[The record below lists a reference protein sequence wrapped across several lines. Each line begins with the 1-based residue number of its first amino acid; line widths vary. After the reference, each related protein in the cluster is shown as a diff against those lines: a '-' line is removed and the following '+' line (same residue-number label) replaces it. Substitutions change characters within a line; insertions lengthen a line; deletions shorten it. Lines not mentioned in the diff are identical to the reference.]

1 MDISRR
7 TAAKLMGATFGLAAL
22 GAREASASA
31 ETIRFSYQRSST
43 LLTLLKANGTLEKRL
58 GTKDFGV
65 SWNLFDNVIPPMN
78 AGAVDFHGDVAD
90 AIPVFTQ
97 SAGAPLT
104 FYAKE
109 EDSPTAEAII
119 VRAESPIHSIADLK
133 GKTVAVSRG
142 SGCHFILAG
151 ALKRA
156 GLNFNDIT
164 PAYLVPSDAGIAFE
178 RGSIDAWAIWDPIL
192 AITEA
197 KLATRTLSDATGF
210 SSYSRYYT
218 VNNSF
223 VAAHPDLVAIVFD
236 ALVETG
242 LWVKQNPEAAAAQ
255 LAPLWGGIPQSIIA
269 TVNRRRS
276 YSVKPVFKE
285 GLGEQQ
291 AIADTFFDAGLIPK
305 HIDATDVRIW
315 HPQESHT

>member
-1 MDISRR
+1 
-7 TAAKLMGATFGLAAL
+7 
-22 GAREASASA
+22 
-31 ETIRFSYQRSST
+31 
-43 LLTLLKANGTLEKRL
+43 LEKRL
-58 GTKDFGV
+58 GDKGFGI
-65 SWNLFDNVIPPMN
+65 SWDLFDNVIPPMN

-97 SAGAPLT
+97 STGAPLT
-104 FYAKE
+104 FYARE
-109 EDSPTAEAII
+109 AGSPSAEAII
-119 VRAESPIHSIADLK
+119 VRAESPIRTIADLK

-156 GLNFNDIT
+156 GLNFRDIT
-164 PAYLVPSDAGIAFE
+164 PAYLVPPDAAIAFE
-178 RGSIDAWAIWDPIL
+178 RGSIDAWAIWDPFL

-197 KLATRTLSDATGF
+197 KLSTRTLADATGF

-218 VNNSF
+218 VNNTF
-223 VAAHPDLVAIVFD
+223 VAAHPDLVAIVFG

-242 LWVKQNPEAAAAQ
+242 QWLKKNPQAAAEK
-255 LAPLWGGIPQSIIA
+255 LVPLWGGIPQSIIE
-269 TVNRRRS
+269 TVNRRRG
-276 YSVKPVFKE
+276 YFVEPVSKD

-305 HIDATDVRIW
+305 RIDATDVRIW
-315 HPQESHT
+315 QPPESHM